1 MSWISPLQIA
11 PNSFLNNKKDK
22 PMTIATGYIGLGNI
36 GKPMCSNLVKN
47 QNENGLQVYVY
58 DVMPGPIQEMVE
70 LGALATQSGREI
82 AKKCTL
88 IGLCVR
94 NDDDVDN
101 LFYGDD
107 GMLAN
112 AAKGTII
119 AIHSTVTRD
128 SILRWAK
135 DAEKY
140 DVHVIDAPIT
150 GGASGAADGSL
161 CIMVGG
167 DASVIERA
175 APMFAGT
182 SKVVVHAG
190 DIGAG
195 AVLKLANNMITYAAF
210 TACSEAIAL
219 IKNSGLEPDRLYEV
233 GNANGV
239 ITPSGQQF
247 ISGREALLAGCT
259 PEQMNEFF
267 GPFAS
272 LGEKDLDHALDLAAQ
287 LNIELPATQKVRQ
300 GIRKTFL
307 EGVTSTLKACTGAP
321 T

>member
-1 MSWISPLQIA
+1 
-11 PNSFLNNKKDK
+11 
-22 PMTIATGYIGLGNI
+22 MTIATGYIGLGNI
-36 GKPMCSNLVKN
+36 GKPMCTNLVKN
-47 QNENGLQVYVY
+47 QGKNGLQVYVY
-58 DVMPGPIQEMVE
+58 DVMPDPIQEMVA
-70 LGALATQSGREI
+70 LGALAANSGREI
-82 AKKCTL
+82 AEKCAL

-94 NDDDVDN
+94 NDGDVEN
-101 LFYGDD
+101 LFYGDN

-128 SILRWAK
+128 NIIRWAN
-135 DAEKY
+135 DAAKY
-140 DVHVIDAPIT
+140 DIHVIDAPIT

-167 DASVIERA
+167 EDSVIERA
-175 APMFAGT
+175 TPMFTGT

-190 DIGAG
+190 ELGAG

-219 IKNSGLEPDRLYEV
+219 MKNAGLEPDRLYEV
-233 GNANGV
+233 GKANGV

-259 PEQMNEFF
+259 AEQMDEFF
-267 GPFAS
+267 GPFAG
-272 LGEKDLDHALDLAAQ
+272 LGEKDLDHALNLASQ
-287 LNIELPATQKVRQ
+287 LNIALPVTEKIRE
-300 GIRKTFL
+300 GIRKTFT
-307 EGVTSTLKACTGAP
+307 EGVMPTSNGSDQGE
-321 T
+321 

>member
-1 MSWISPLQIA
+1 
-11 PNSFLNNKKDK
+11 
-22 PMTIATGYIGLGNI
+22 MTIATGYIGLGNI
-36 GKPMCSNLVKN
+36 GKPMCTNLVKN
-47 QNENGLQVYVY
+47 QGKNGLQVYVY
-58 DVMPGPIQEMVE
+58 DVMPDPIQEMVA
-70 LGALATQSGREI
+70 LGALAANSGREI
-82 AKKCTL
+82 AEKCAL

-94 NDDDVDN
+94 NDGDVEN
-101 LFYGDD
+101 LFYGDN

-128 SILRWAK
+128 NIIRWAN
-135 DAEKY
+135 DAAKY
-140 DVHVIDAPIT
+140 DIHVIDAPIT

-167 DASVIERA
+167 EDSVIERA
-175 APMFAGT
+175 TPMFTGT

-190 DIGAG
+190 ELGAG

-219 IKNSGLEPDRLYEV
+219 MKNAGLEPDRLYEV
-233 GNANGV
+233 GKANGV

-259 PEQMNEFF
+259 AEQMDEFF
-267 GPFAS
+267 GPFAG
-272 LGEKDLDHALDLAAQ
+272 LGEKDLDHALNLASQ
-287 LNIELPATQKVRQ
+287 LNIALPVTEKIRE
-300 GIRKTFL
+300 GIRKTFT
-307 EGVTSTLKACTGAP
+307 EGVIPTSNGSDQGE
-321 T
+321 

>member
-1 MSWISPLQIA
+1 MRAAAPRCPQVLHLLITNLA

-22 PMTIATGYIGLGNI
+22 RMTIATGYIGLGNI

-47 QNENGLQVYVY
+47 QSKNGLQVYVY
-58 DVMPGPIQEMVE
+58 DVTADPIQEMVE

-82 AKKCTL
+82 AEKCTL

-101 LFYGDD
+101 LFYGDN
-107 GMLAN
+107 GILAN

-128 SILRWAK
+128 SILRWGK

-140 DVHVIDAPIT
+140 NVHVIDAPIT
-150 GGASGAADGSL
+150 GGASGAADGRL

-167 DASVIERA
+167 D
-175 APMFAGT
+175 
-182 SKVVVHAG
+182 
-190 DIGAG
+190 GAG

-219 IKNSGLEPDRLYEV
+219 IKHSGLEPDRLYEV
-233 GNANGV
+233 GKANGV

-247 ISGREALLAGCT
+247 ISGREALLADCT

-267 GPFAS
+267 GPFAG

-287 LNIELPATQKVRQ
+287 LNIELPATQKVRE

-307 EGVTSTLKACTGAP
+307 EGVTSTLNASTGAP
-321 T
+321 V